1 MFPWMLENT
10 VVAALVALAT
20 SIAIRNLRVRP
31 AIAHLLWLVA
41 LAVLLMPRLPVVRT
55 PGHELRVG
63 LRSMLRSLEPA
74 PSVLPAA
81 PAGQRPSPAP
91 IVVTGG
97 TLEETSP
104 ALSTVAPESLESTLP
119 LPRRNLEVW
128 GLAIWAAGAL
138 FVVARAVRRIAPF
151 HRLVRSSAHVPVG
164 LVCEVD
170 AVARQLGVRRPRIR
184 AVRGIGSPSI
194 WCLGRPTLLWPAET
208 AVEPPTRA
216 RAALIAH
223 ELAHLARKDH
233 WVSWLE
239 IPVAALA
246 WWNPLF
252 WWIRGRVRHFAE
264 LACDAWA
271 VWAYPA
277 DRRAFAEALIDLQA
291 RSRTA
296 AVALQG
302 LGATDSE
309 FKDFER
315 RLDMIMQKR
324 VFPGVPKAA
333 AALAISIAVLASP
346 GFSGGGD
353 AGAKTLAA
361 VETRVEGVKWAGK
374 ARQALEAKDD
384 AGALA
389 ALEQVV
395 KLDPDNGWAHGR
407 LGYLLVG
414 AQRYEEAKPHFQRQ
428 FELGDSAPTA
438 LYNMACAQAL
448 SGNVPVAIEYLAAA
462 VRNGFADN
470 ELMVKDADLAT
481 VRHDPQFR
489 GLVGIVYE
497 GKALRAQLA
506 TLEKSGAPASEFLAA
521 HGKLSELLTGDGKL
535 QAEHGHM
542 ALKAGDT
549 KGAALA
555 FGRQIEARHDVA
567 SGHYNR
573 ACALS
578 LAGDVRGAMADLRKA
593 VELGMAYADMATDAD
608 LDNCRAVGGYE
619 NLQALIVEPGL
630 ALKHVKELVAANDVA
645 KLPEL
650 AAIARDEQRS
660 AKQRAWVGQAVAKLQ
675 LHDGQ
680 FADAY
685 ASFEQAAALGYEV
698 QNSAFGMAQ
707 ALAAVGKD
715 AEARRHV
722 EFALDLGFA
731 DPDALKT
738 LLASNALAAP
748 ADAEAMVAR
757 ATQLKAKLDAKGAYK
772 PEKVWAQG
780 LEKKGEW
787 ADASAATKP

>member
-10 VVAALVALAT
+10 LVAALIAVATMLAV
-20 SIAIRNLRVRP
+20 RHLHVRP

-41 LAVLLMPRLPVVRT
+41 LAVLLMPRLPVIRT

-63 LRSMLRSLEPA
+63 LRNLWSAERGRMPSFLAPRTAQPA
-74 PSVLPAA
+74 PVPLVLTENALADAEPESAA
-81 PAGQRPSPAP
+81 
-91 IVVTGG
+91 
-97 TLEETSP
+97 
-104 ALSTVAPESLESTLP
+104 ALPSTVELDAVRPGRKLEAWAL
-119 LPRRNLEVW
+119 LVW
-128 GLAIWAAGAL
+128 LAGAL
-138 FVVARAVRRIAPF
+138 VVLARSARRVIPF
-151 HRLVRSSAHVPVG
+151 QRLVRRSLQAPEA
-164 LVCEVD
+164 LRLEVA
-170 AVARQLGVRRPRIR
+170 AVARRLGVRVPEVRIV
-184 AVRGIGSPSI
+184 AGIGSPSI
-194 WCLGRPTLLWPAET
+194 WCLGRPRLLWPAASADT
-208 AVEPPTRA
+208 PRA
-216 RAALIAH
+216 RGALIAH
-223 ELAHLARKDH
+223 ELAHLARRDH

-239 IPVAALA
+239 IPAAALA

-252 WWIRGRVRHFAE
+252 WWIRGHIRHFAE

-296 AVALQG
+296 TVALQG

-309 FKDFER
+309 CKDFER

-353 AGAKTLAA
+353 SCAKKLAV
-361 VETRVEGVKWAGK
+361 VESRVESVKWAVK

-384 AGALA
+384 AAALA

-395 KLDPDNGWAHGR
+395 ALDPDNGWAHGR
-407 LGYLLVG
+407 IGYILVG
-414 AQRYEEAKPHFQRQ
+414 QGQAEAAKAHFQRQ
-428 FELGDSAPTA
+428 VELGDSVPTA

-448 SGNVPVAIEYLAAA
+448 TGTLHVALEYLAAA
-462 VRNGFADN
+462 VRNGFANTD
-470 ELMVKDADLAT
+470 LMAKDADLAT
-481 VRHDPQFR
+481 IRDDTQFQE
-489 GLVGIVYE
+489 LVAIASE

-521 HGKLSELLTGDGKL
+521 HAKLSEVLFADGRL

-542 ALKAGDT
+542 ALKAGDRE
-549 KGAALA
+549 GAALA
-555 FGRQIEARHDVA
+555 FERQIEAKYDVA

-578 LAGDVRGAMADLRKA
+578 LAGDVRGAMGNLRRA
-593 VELGMAYADMATDAD
+593 VENGMAYADMATDAD
-608 LDNCRAVGGYE
+608 LDNCRTAGGYA

-630 ALKHVKELVAANDVA
+630 ALKHVKELVVSGDAAA
-645 KLPEL
+645 LPEL
-650 AAIARDEQRS
+650 AAMARDEQRS

-675 LHDGQ
+675 LQQGQ

-685 ASFEQAAALGYEV
+685 ASFERAAALGYEV
-698 QNSAFGMAQ
+698 QSSAFGMAEC
-707 ALAAVGKD
+707 LAAVGKD

-748 ADAEAMVAR
+748 ADAEALVAR
-757 ATQLKAKLDAKGAYK
+757 ATQMKSKLDAKGAYK
-772 PEKVWAQG
+772 SEKVWAEG
-780 LEKKGEW
+780 LEKKGDW
-787 ADASAATKP
+787 ADASASTKP